1 MEIRLGFTLI
11 DDPRQQMT
19 GSTPVDDRVSMGN
32 DSRCHDQHSVL
43 STRFRGTT
51 LSDVSV
57 VDIWLYLSK
66 QVLLWWSSM
75 ICIFRK
81 LTSVF
86 HWYEWVFF
94 SPLLYFQHFINS
106 WVYSFFYTEIINKL
120 LSNQEQ
126 SDMA

>member
-66 QVLLWWSSM
+66 QVLL
-75 ICIFRK
+75 
-81 LTSVF
+81 
-86 HWYEWVFF
+86 
-94 SPLLYFQHFINS
+94 
-106 WVYSFFYTEIINKL
+106 
-120 LSNQEQ
+120 
-126 SDMA
+126 